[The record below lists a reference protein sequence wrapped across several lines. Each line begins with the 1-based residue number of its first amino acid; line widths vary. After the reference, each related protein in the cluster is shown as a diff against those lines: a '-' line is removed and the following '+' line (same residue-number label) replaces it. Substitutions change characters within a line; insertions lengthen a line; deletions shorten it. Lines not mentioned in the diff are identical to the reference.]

1 MVSTAQ
7 CLSLHLSV
15 TRRLQI
21 RKVVCINID
30 ELCRMALFDP
40 AIPNLSTNRYYSY
53 RDYYVKQIPY
63 CIIASRSED
72 KFLFHVCSTSS
83 TVEVKVDSAIFF
95 PFFAFST
102 YPQPRCPHRFMIQN
116 TKPVVYHSFLKSVI
130 EPAADINLH

>member
-21 RKVVCINID
+21 RKVVCIDID

-40 AIPNLSTNRYYSY
+40 AIPNLSTNRYYGY

-95 PFFAFST
+95 RFS
-102 YPQPRCPHRFMIQN
+102 RFPLI
-116 TKPVVYHSFLKSVI
+116 HSQDARIDL
-130 EPAADINLH
+130 